1 MAKGRM
7 LIKTVST
14 SKALANLSSDSARLL
29 WTWLL
34 PHLDREGRHHAL
46 PSIVKGAA
54 VPRLRNH
61 TEKTIT
67 EHLRQLSDVGLIVLY
82 EVDGDAYL
90 QYNQFDE
97 HQPGLNKDREAPSSC
112 PPPPVKVRSKSGV
125 NPVKV
130 PLNIRESNIR
140 ESNIKVLE
148 SWNSQNIRNLKDGES
163 KVREKTLS
171 KIDAVLKEYPPEV
184 VIKAIENYSEVIH
197 HPESFFFS
205 YKWELIEFLQRGLRK
220 FMDEA
225 MPLENF
231 RIKNSENRPD
241 PPHIGASIQ
250 SGHDIFREQY
260 EKNKAKEG
268 KPCEE

>member
-67 EHLRQLSDVGLIVLY
+67 EHLRQLSEARLIVLY

-112 PPPPVKVRSKSGV
+112 PPPPAKVRSKSGV
-125 NPVKV
+125 SPEKL
-130 PLNIRESNIR
+130 PLNIIESKLKESNIR
-140 ESNIKVLE
+140 VLE

-163 KVREKTLS
+163 KIREKTES
-171 KIDAVLKEYPPEV
+171 KIDAALKEYPLE
-184 VIKAIENYSEVIH
+184 IIIRAIENYGQVIH
-197 HPESFFFS
+197 HPELFFFS
-205 YKWELIEFLQRGLRK
+205 YRWELIEFLQRGLRK
-220 FMDEA
+220 FIDEA
-225 MPLENF
+225 QPFENF
-231 RIKNSENRPD
+231 KIKNAGYQGPD
-241 PPHIGASIQ
+241 AGLPHK
-250 SGHDIFREQY
+250 DVYREAY
-260 EKNKAKEG
+260 EKNKAKAE
-268 KPCEE
+268 KP